1 MIETDLDHCRIIM
14 ESLNQGG
21 GLDTE
26 AQASLDVLNHRLATL
41 KKSYPQLGKVAF
53 SAAVERSR
61 AQASVQTMS

>member
-21 GLDTE
+21 ALDTE

-41 KKSYPQLGKVAF
+41 KKSYPQLKVAF
-53 SAAVERSR
+53 SAAIERSR
-61 AQASVQTMS
+61 AQASALTMV